1 MCSQRSRAAAKQS
14 SRKVC
19 GVTPLKAAA
28 VGGQYGPEINSF
40 MPVTPALTRD
50 ASFSRVASMMVAI
63 FLAAMLS
70 RFLSPGQSLSLVW
83 APAGLIFA
91 FAWKFGRWT
100 LIPSCLALVAWG
112 AVANP
117 DVPWVGVAAA
127 LAETL
132 CALSAVTILRFLL
145 SKQTAAPD
153 QASAHGMPNL
163 HWLMRFYIAALAVG
177 ASLAGCVGAAGFM
190 LSSLHP
196 ALGALELWVAYW
208 IIQSLGLL
216 FFAPLT
222 LAWLGAGLH
231 DANPVPFPSLSER
244 RVKQGGGLDVVA
256 VALVLTLTGIVL
268 ILRSTG
274 HAEFVSPTLL
284 AYIPAAAF
292 CAMRRDALS
301 TYATLTLSGLL
312 LCTALSVDS
321 GVLASDETLTATA
334 KVPLRVFETITVV
347 FVSTLFAQILQAVS
361 RDRADAM
368 QRLREQ
374 SSLDL
379 VTGLGNE
386 FGFEQWMHSSDPS
399 RSWLVVGVSM
409 LVRGR
414 LGALVGPLQL
424 MTMRQ
429 LIADRIRM
437 FGGEL
442 AARADNGRYL
452 LVFKDEPESLVRIAE
467 LSRSFES
474 FSVRNA
480 EGREVMLPAATQVLR
495 IPPGTR
501 PATVLLLSI
510 LASLQQQEPF
520 ATSKP
525 VVHALTPELQDA
537 VQQTARRKDQVRSWI
552 VANRI
557 ELFGQ
562 IIEASRSEDQATQID
577 MEVLCRLLDDKG
589 TLLQP
594 VEFLD
599 IANQSGMAAQLD
611 RQIIKAVFGWF
622 KRNPEAFEMTRKCS
636 INLAAASLSDPGFLP
651 FVRAALAEHS
661 LQAERFCF
669 EITESSAVN
678 DVDRS
683 RENVQ
688 HLRAAGFRVSLDDFG
703 TGFATYSYLKRYEVD
718 EIKIDGTFI
727 TALGSNSIDT
737 EIVESIVR
745 VARRLNVKTVAEFVA
760 TPELREH
767 VKRLGVDYVQ
777 GYAIGMPR
785 PIAKIYSALREAQPR
800 QTSL

>member
-1 MCSQRSRAAAKQS
+1 MEVVASSQYR
-14 SRKVC
+14 
-19 GVTPLKAAA
+19 
-28 VGGQYGPEINSF
+28 PEIKSL
-40 MPVTPALTRD
+40 MPVTPALTR
-50 ASFSRVASMMVAI
+50 AVSLSRVTWMMVAV

-91 FAWKFGRWT
+91 FAWKYGSWSLF
-100 LIPSCLALVAWG
+100 PSCLALVLWG

-127 LAETL
+127 IAEIVCT
-132 CALSAVTILRFLL
+132 LSAVTVLRFL
-145 SKQTAAPD
+145 QARQAAALD

-163 HWLMRFYIAALAVG
+163 SWLTRFYIAVLAVG
-177 ASLAGCVGAAGFM
+177 ATLAACVGATGFV
-190 LSSLHP
+190 LSRLHP
-196 ALGALELWVAYW
+196 ALNALELWVAYW

-216 FFAPLT
+216 LFAPLT
-222 LAWLGAGLH
+222 LAWLGTGLH
-231 DANPVPFPSLSER
+231 DANPVPFPSFSER
-244 RVKQGGGLDVVA
+244 RARRGGGLDA
-256 VALVLTLTGIVL
+256 FSVALVLALTGIIL
-268 ILRSTG
+268 LLRSTG

-284 AYIPAAAF
+284 AYIPATAF

-321 GVLASDETLTATA
+321 GVLASDEALTATA
-334 KVPLRVFETITVV
+334 RVPLRVFETITVV
-347 FVSTLFAQILQAVS
+347 FVSTLFAQILQAIS

-386 FGFEQWMHSSDPS
+386 FGFEQWMHNSDPS

-414 LGALVGPLQL
+414 IGALVGPLQL

-437 FGGEL
+437 FGSEL

-467 LSRSFES
+467 MSRSFES

-480 EGREVMLPAATQVLR
+480 EGREVMLPAATQILR
-495 IPPGTR
+495 IPPGPR

-520 ATSKP
+520 AGSTP
-525 VVHALTPELQDA
+525 VVHALTSELQEA
-537 VQQTARRKDQVRSWI
+537 IQQTARRKDQIRSWI

-562 IIEASRSEDQATQID
+562 IIEASRSEDQSPQID
-577 MEVLCRLLDDKG
+577 VEILCRLLDDKG
-589 TLLQP
+589 TRLQP

-611 RQIIKAVFGWF
+611 RQIIEAVFVWF
-622 KRNPEAFEMTRKCS
+622 ERYPDAFEMTRKCS

-678 DVDRS
+678 DVDLS

-727 TALGSNSIDT
+727 TALGSNIIDT

-745 VARRLNVKTVAEFVA
+745 VARRLKVKTVAEFVA

-785 PIAKIYSALREAQPR
+785 PIAEIYTAMREAPDR
-800 QTSL
+800 RGSA

>member
-1 MCSQRSRAAAKQS
+1 
-14 SRKVC
+14 
-19 GVTPLKAAA
+19 
-28 VGGQYGPEINSF
+28 
-40 MPVTPALTRD
+40 MPVTPALMREV
-50 ASFSRVASMMVAI
+50 SFSRVAWMMIAV

-70 RFLSPGQSLSLVW
+70 RLLSPGQSLSLVW

-91 FAWKFGRWT
+91 FAWKYGRWT
-100 LIPSCLALVAWG
+100 LVPSCVALVVWG
-112 AVANP
+112 TVANP
-117 DVPWVGVAAA
+117 EVPWVGAVAAIA
-127 LAETL
+127 EIICTLA
-132 CALSAVTILRFLL
+132 AIAVLRFLL
-145 SKQTAAPD
+145 SRHATAPD
-153 QASAHGMPNL
+153 QASAHGLPNL
-163 HWLMRFYIAALAVG
+163 NWLTRFYISALAVG
-177 ASLAGCVGAAGFM
+177 ATLAAFIGASGFVI
-190 LSSLHP
+190 SRLHP
-196 ALGALELWVAYW
+196 ALSALELWVAYW

-231 DANPVPFPSLSER
+231 DANRVPFPSRAER
-244 RVKQGGGLDVVA
+244 KVKSGGGLDA
-256 VALVLTLTGIVL
+256 FSVALVLTLTGIVL

-274 HAEFVSPTLL
+274 HAEFVGPTLL
-284 AYIPAAAF
+284 AYIPATAF

-312 LCTALSVDS
+312 LCTALSVDF
-321 GVLASDETLTATA
+321 GFLAAGEASAAT
-334 KVPLRVFETITVV
+334 KVPLSVFEMITVV

-386 FGFEQWMHSSDPS
+386 FGFEQWMHGSDAS

-414 LGALVGPLQL
+414 IGALVGPLQL

-442 AARADNGRYL
+442 VARADSGRYL

-467 LSRSFES
+467 LSRSFET

-480 EGREVMLPAATQVLR
+480 DGREVMLPAATQILR
-495 IPPGTR
+495 VPPGPR
-501 PATVLLLSI
+501 PSTVLLLSI
-510 LASLQQQEPF
+510 LASLQQQEQF
-520 ATSKP
+520 VTVEP
-525 VVHALTPELQDA
+525 VVHALTPELQSTI
-537 VQQTARRKDQVRSWI
+537 QQVARRKDQIRSWI
-552 VANRI
+552 VANQI
-557 ELFGQ
+557 ELYAQ
-562 IIEASRSEDQATQID
+562 MIEASRAEDPSPQIH
-577 MEVLCRLLDDKG
+577 MEVLCRLRDDKG
-589 TLLQP
+589 VLLP
-594 VEFLD
+594 PAEFFD
-599 IANQSGMAAQLD
+599 VANQSGMSAQLD
-611 RQIIKAVFGWF
+611 RQIITAVFEWF
-622 KRNPEAFEMTRKCS
+622 HRYPDALAVTRKCA
-636 INLAAASLSDPGFLP
+636 INLAAATLSDPSFLP
-651 FVRAALAEHS
+651 FVRAALAEYS
-661 LQAERFCF
+661 LPAQRFCF
-669 EITESSAVN
+669 EITESSAID
-678 DVDRS
+678 DVERS

-688 HLRAAGFRVSLDDFG
+688 KLRAEGFRVSLDDFG

-718 EIKIDGTFI
+718 EIKIDGTFV
-727 TALGSNSIDT
+727 TALGSNIIDN

-745 VARRLNVKTVAEFVA
+745 VARRLKVTTVAEFVA

-785 PIAKIYSALREAQPR
+785 PIAEIYAVPREAQQRPAGE
-800 QTSL
+800 

>member
-1 MCSQRSRAAAKQS
+1 MRE
-14 SRKVC
+14 V
-19 GVTPLKAAA
+19 
-28 VGGQYGPEINSF
+28 
-40 MPVTPALTRD
+40 
-50 ASFSRVASMMVAI
+50 SFSRVAWMMIAV

-83 APAGLIFA
+83 APAGFFFA
-91 FAWKFGRWT
+91 FAWKYGRWT
-100 LIPSCLALVAWG
+100 LIPSCLALIAWG
-112 AVANP
+112 AVAYP

-127 LAETL
+127 LAETV
-132 CALSAVTILRFLL
+132 CTLSAVTVLRYFL
-145 SKQTAAPD
+145 SRQAAVSD

-163 HWLMRFYIAALAVG
+163 HWLTRFYIAALAVG
-177 ASLAGCVGAAGFM
+177 ATLAACIGAAGFVM
-190 LSSLHP
+190 SRLHP
-196 ALGALELWVAYW
+196 ALNVLELWVAYW

-244 RVKQGGGLDVVA
+244 RARRGGGLDTFS
-256 VALVLTLTGIVL
+256 VALVLALTGTIL

-274 HAEFVSPTLL
+274 HAEFVSPALL
-284 AYIPAAAF
+284 AYIPATAF

-321 GVLASDETLTATA
+321 GVLASDEVLTATA
-334 KVPLRVFETITVV
+334 RVPLRVFETITVV
-347 FVSTLFAQILQAVS
+347 FVSTLVGQILQAVS

-379 VTGLGNE
+379 LTGLGNE
-386 FGFEQWMHSSDPS
+386 FGFEQWMNGSDPS

-414 LGALVGPLQL
+414 IGALVGPLQL

-452 LVFKDEPESLVRIAE
+452 LVFKDEPASLLRISE

-480 EGREVMLPAATQVLR
+480 DGREVVLPAATQILR
-495 IPPGTR
+495 IPPGPR

-525 VVHALTPELQDA
+525 VVHELTSELQDA
-537 VQQTARRKDQVRSWI
+537 VEQAARRKDQIRSWI

-562 IIEASRSEDQATQID
+562 IIEASRSEDQSPQID
-577 MEVLCRLLDDKG
+577 VEVLCRLRDDKG
-589 TLLQP
+589 TLLLP
-594 VEFLD
+594 VEFFD

-622 KRNPEAFEMTRKCS
+622 ERFPDAFAMTRKCS

-651 FVRAALAEHS
+651 FVRTTLAEHS
-661 LQAERFCF
+661 LQADRFCF

-678 DVDRS
+678 DVDLS

-727 TALGSNSIDT
+727 TALGSNTIDT
-737 EIVESIVR
+737 GIVESIVR
-745 VARRLNVKTVAEFVA
+745 VARRLKVKTVAEFVA

-785 PIAKIYSALREAQPR
+785 PIAEIYTAMREVQQGRTSA
-800 QTSL
+800 

>member
-1 MCSQRSRAAAKQS
+1 
-14 SRKVC
+14 
-19 GVTPLKAAA
+19 
-28 VGGQYGPEINSF
+28 
-40 MPVTPALTRD
+40 
-50 ASFSRVASMMVAI
+50 MVAV
-63 FLAAMLS
+63 FLGAMLS
-70 RFLSPGQSLSLVW
+70 RFLAPGQSLSLVW
-83 APAGLIFA
+83 VPAGFIFA
-91 FAWKFGRWT
+91 FAWKYGRWT
-100 LIPSCLALVAWG
+100 LIPSCFVLVVWG
-112 AVANP
+112 IVANP
-117 DVPWVGVAAA
+117 DVPWVGAAA
-127 LAETL
+127 AVAEIVCT
-132 CALSAVTILRFLL
+132 LSAITTLRFLL
-145 SKQTAAPD
+145 SRHAAALDP
-153 QASAHGMPNL
+153 ASAHGLPNL
-163 HWLMRFYIAALAVG
+163 RWLTRFYVAALAVG
-177 ASLAGCVGAAGFM
+177 ATLAACIGATGFVI
-190 LSSLHP
+190 SGLHP
-196 ALGALELWVAYW
+196 ALNALEIWVAYW

-231 DANPVPFPSLSER
+231 DANPVPFPSRSER
-244 RVKQGGGLDVVA
+244 RAKREGGLDTFS
-256 VALVLTLTGIVL
+256 VALVLALTATIL
-268 ILRSTG
+268 ILRATG
-274 HAEFVSPTLL
+274 NGEFVGPTLL
-284 AYIPAAAF
+284 AYIPATAF

-301 TYATLTLSGLL
+301 TYATLTFAGLL
-312 LCTALSVDS
+312 LCTALSIDS
-321 GVLASDETLTATA
+321 GMFASAETLTATG
-334 KVPLRVFETITVV
+334 KVPLSVFETITVV
-347 FVSTLFAQILQAVS
+347 FVSTLFAQLLQAVS

-374 SSLDL
+374 SSRDL

-386 FGFEQWMHSSDPS
+386 FGFEQWMHDSDAS

-414 LGALVGPLQL
+414 IGALVGPLQL

-442 AARADNGRYL
+442 VARADNGRYL
-452 LVFKDEPESLVRIAE
+452 LVFKDEPESLQRIAE

-480 EGREVMLPAATQVLR
+480 EGREVMLPAATQILR
-495 IPPGTR
+495 IPPGPR

-520 ATSKP
+520 AASKQ
-525 VVHALTPELQDA
+525 VVHALTSELQEA
-537 VQQTARRKDQVRSWI
+537 IQQTARRKDQIRSWI

-562 IIEASRSEDQATQID
+562 VIEASCREDQTPQID
-577 MEVLCRLLDDKG
+577 FEVLCRLLDDKG
-589 TLLQP
+589 ALLP
-594 VEFLD
+594 PAEFFE

-611 RQIIKAVFGWF
+611 RQIIKAVFEWF
-622 KRNPEAFEMTRKCS
+622 ERSPDAFAMTRKCS

-651 FVRAALAEHS
+651 FVRAALTEHS
-661 LQAERFCF
+661 LQADRFCF

-678 DVDRS
+678 DVDLS

-688 HLRAAGFRVSLDDFG
+688 HLRAEGFRVSLDDFG

-718 EIKIDGTFI
+718 EIKIDGTFV
-727 TALGSNSIDT
+727 TALGSNSIDS

-745 VARRLNVKTVAEFVA
+745 VARRLKVKTVAEFVA

-785 PIAKIYSALREAQPR
+785 PIAEIYVAFREDRRRHNRA
-800 QTSL
+800 

>member
-1 MCSQRSRAAAKQS
+1 MPT
-14 SRKVC
+14 
-19 GVTPLKAAA
+19 TPITQAL
-28 VGGQYGPEINSF
+28 EREMSF
-40 MPVTPALTRD
+40 I
-50 ASFSRVASMMVAI
+50 RVAWMMIAVLI
-63 FLAAMLS
+63 AAMVS

-83 APAGLIFA
+83 APAGFIFA
-91 FAWKFGRWT
+91 FAWKYGRWT
-100 LIPSCLALVAWG
+100 LIPSSLALILWG
-112 AVANP
+112 ALAYP
-117 DVPWVGVAAA
+117 KVPWVGAAA
-127 LAETL
+127 AVAEIVCT
-132 CALSAVTILRFLL
+132 LSAVTMLRFLL
-145 SKQTAAPD
+145 SKHAGSPD

-163 HWLMRFYIAALAVG
+163 HWLTRFYIAALAVG
-177 ASLAGCVGAAGFM
+177 ATLAACVGATGFVI
-190 LSSLHP
+190 SRLHP
-196 ALGALELWVAYW
+196 ALNALEIWVAYW

-216 FFAPLT
+216 LFAPLT

-231 DANPVPFPSLSER
+231 DANPVPFPSRSER
-244 RVKQGGGLDVVA
+244 RTARGGGLDALSVG
-256 VALVLTLTGIVL
+256 LVLTLTVIVL
-268 ILRSTG
+268 ILRVTG
-274 HAEFVSPTLL
+274 HAEFVSPALL
-284 AYIPAAAF
+284 AYIPATAF

-312 LCTALSVDS
+312 LCTALSVDF
-321 GVLASDETLTATA
+321 GFLASGDASAATT
-334 KVPLRVFETITVV
+334 KVPLSVFEMITVV

-368 QRLREQ
+368 KRLREQ

-386 FGFEQWMHSSDPS
+386 FGFEQWMNQSDTS

-414 LGALVGPLQL
+414 IGALVGPLQL

-442 AARADNGRYL
+442 VARADNGRYL

-480 EGREVMLPAATQVLR
+480 EGREVMLPAATQILR
-495 IPPGTR
+495 IPPGPR

-510 LASLQQQEPF
+510 FASLQQQEPF
-520 ATSKP
+520 AASKP
-525 VVHALTPELQDA
+525 VVHALTPELQA
-537 VQQTARRKDQVRSWI
+537 AIRQTARRKDQIRSWI

-562 IIEASRSEDQATQID
+562 VIEASRSEDQSPQID
-577 MEVLCRLLDDKG
+577 VEILCRLRDDKG
-589 TLLQP
+589 ALLQP
-594 VEFLD
+594 VEFFE

-611 RQIIKAVFGWF
+611 RQIINAVFEWF
-622 KRNPEAFEMTRKCS
+622 ARHPDAFAMTRKCS
-636 INLAAASLSDPGFLP
+636 INLAAASLSDPGFLS
-651 FVRAALAEHS
+651 FVRAALAKHA
-661 LQAERFCF
+661 LQSARFCF
-669 EITESSAVN
+669 EITESSAIN
-678 DVDRS
+678 DVDQS

-745 VARRLNVKTVAEFVA
+745 VARRLKVKTVAEFVA
-760 TPELREH
+760 TPELRER

-785 PIAKIYSALREAQPR
+785 PIVEIYAALRELR
-800 QTSL
+800 QRQITS